1 MAEFRYR
8 ALTVAGESEQG
19 NVQAGDQQAA
29 VAVLQKRGLLVLQ
42 VDAMGGAGLR
52 RALNRSA
59 LNGAALVS
67 FTQQL
72 ATLLGAG
79 QPLERS
85 LGILLKQTHEAK
97 PRALIERIREQVKAG
112 KPLSQALEE
121 EGGQFSTLYI
131 SMVRAGEAGGA
142 LENTLRQLSDY
153 LERSQTL
160 RGEVINALIYPAF
173 LVVGVLGSLALL
185 LAYVVPQFVP
195 IFRDLG
201 VPIPLI
207 TQVILAMGE
216 FLSAW
221 GLLVLAAIIV
231 SIWGTAIALRDLAR
245 RQRNDLRL
253 LKIKIIGPLL
263 QRIEAARL
271 ARTLGT
277 LLSNGVALLQA
288 LLIVRQV
295 CSNRA
300 IVAQVQQATEWVKGG
315 GTLATG
321 LSQALTP
328 DFGGGEAGGS
338 RSGGSGSG
346 GIGAG
351 GSGLCPRTARRGVSE
366 ESRDGLRGQSPLPQ
380 DRLSQDR
387 LPQGLLAHVPHS
399 QGLLAHVPHSQGP
412 GRRNQPLLPELAIQM
427 IDVGEQA
434 GELDGMLLKVADVF
448 DVEAKRGIDR
458 MLAALV
464 PTLTVVMAVMVAV
477 IMLAIML
484 PLMSLTSNI

>member
-1 MAEFRYR
+1 MSLFKFR
-8 ALTVAGESEQG
+8 ALDSQGVAQNGTLE
-19 NVQAGDQQAA
+19 AKDQDAA

-42 VDAMGGAGLR
+42 IDAAGMGGLR
-52 RALNRSA
+52 NALGRGM

-85 LGILLKQTHEAK
+85 LGILLKQPGQPQT
-97 PRALIERIREQVKAG
+97 RALIERIREQVKAG
-112 KPLSQALEE
+112 KPLSAALEE
-121 EGGQFSTLYI
+121 EGSQFSSLYI

-142 LENTLRQLSDY
+142 LESTLRQLSDY
-153 LERSQTL
+153 LERSQLL

-195 IFRDLG
+195 IFKDLG

-207 TQVILAMGE
+207 TEVILNLGE
-216 FLSAW
+216 FLSAY
-221 GLLVLAAIIV
+221 GLAVLVGLIAL
-231 SIWGTAIALRDLAR
+231 IWGMSLRMRDPQR
-245 RQRNDLRL
+245 RERHDRRL
-253 LKIKIIGPLL
+253 LGIRIIGPLL

-277 LLSNGVALLQA
+277 LLNNGVALLQA
-288 LLIVRQV
+288 LVIARQV
-295 CSNRA
+295 CTNRA
-300 IVAQVQQATEWVKGG
+300 LQAQVAQAAESVKGG
-315 GTLATG
+315 GTLA
-321 LSQALTP
+321 SA
-328 DFGGGEAGGS
+328 FGA
-338 RSGGSGSG
+338 
-346 GIGAG
+346 
-351 GSGLCPRTARRGVSE
+351 
-366 ESRDGLRGQSPLPQ
+366 
-380 DRLSQDR
+380 
-387 LPQGLLAHVPHS
+387 
-399 QGLLAHVPHSQGP
+399 
-412 GRRNQPLLPELAIQM
+412 QPLLPDLALQM
-427 IDVGEQA
+427 IEVGEQA
-434 GELDGMLLKVADVF
+434 GELDSMLLKVADVF

-464 PTLTVVMAVMVAV
+464 PTLTVVMAAMVAV

>member
-1 MAEFRYR
+1 MIHFKYR
-8 ALTVAGESEQG
+8 ALDADGASRQG
-19 NVQAGDQQAA
+19 NLQAA
-29 VAVLQKRGLLVLQ
+29 DEAGAVAALQKRGWLILSLQ
-42 VDAMGGAGLR
+42 ACAGNGLSASLR
-52 RALNRSA
+52 RSA
-59 LNGAALVS
+59 MHGAALVS

-85 LGILLKQTHEAK
+85 LGIVLKQASD
-97 PRALIERIREQVKAG
+97 PRRRALLERVREQVKAG

-121 EGGQFSTLYI
+121 EHGQFSGLYI
-131 SMVRAGEAGGA
+131 SMVRAGEAGGS
-142 LENTLRQLSDY
+142 LENTLRQLADY

-207 TQVILAMGE
+207 TQVILALGE
-216 FLSAW
+216 FLSAY
-221 GLLVLAAIIV
+221 GLLVLAALVIV
-231 SIWGTAIALRDLAR
+231 VWGVALAR
-245 RQRNDLRL
+245 RDPQRRQRHDQRVLF
-253 LKIKIIGPLL
+253 IKVIGPLL

-288 LLIVRQV
+288 MTIVREV
-295 CSNRA
+295 CGNHALR
-300 IVAQVQQATEWVKGG
+300 AQVEQATERVKGG
-315 GTLATG
+315 GTLA
-321 LSQALTP
+321 QA
-328 DFGGGEAGGS
+328 FGE
-338 RSGGSGSG
+338 
-346 GIGAG
+346 
-351 GSGLCPRTARRGVSE
+351 
-366 ESRDGLRGQSPLPQ
+366 
-380 DRLSQDR
+380 
-387 LPQGLLAHVPHS
+387 
-399 QGLLAHVPHSQGP
+399 
-412 GRRNQPLLPELAIQM
+412 QPLLPELALQM
-427 IDVGEQA
+427 IEVGEQA
-434 GELDGMLLKVADVF
+434 GNLDAMLLKVAEVF

-458 MLAALV
+458 LLAALV
-464 PTLTVVMAVMVAV
+464 PSLTVVMAVLVAV

>member
-1 MAEFRYR
+1 MHSFQYR
-8 ALTVAGESEQG
+8 ALDAEGITQKG
-19 NVQAGDQQAA
+19 NLAAEDQQAA
-29 VAVLQKRGLLVLQ
+29 VSQLQARGWLVLSIEAGSQ
-42 VDAMGGAGLR
+42 QLARASRAM
-52 RALNRSA
+52 ND
-59 LNGAALVS
+59 AALVS

-72 ATLLGAG
+72 GTLLGAG

-85 LGILLKQTHEAK
+85 LDILIRQTHQ
-97 PRALIERIREQVKAG
+97 PRVRALIERIREQVKAG
-112 KPLSQALEE
+112 KPFSQALQE
-121 EGGQFSTLYI
+121 EGGQFSTLYV

-142 LENTLRQLSDY
+142 LEDTLGQLSDY

-173 LVVGVLGSLALL
+173 LIVGVLGSLALL

-221 GLLVLAAIIV
+221 GLVLLGGIVALVWAC
-231 SIWGTAIALRDLAR
+231 AIALRNPAHRERHDR
-245 RQRNDLRL
+245 RL
-253 LKIKIIGPLL
+253 LGLKIIGPLL

-277 LLSNGVALLQA
+277 LLDNGVALLQA
-288 LLIVRQV
+288 LQVVRQV

-300 IVAQVQQATEWVKGG
+300 LVAQIEQATEWVKGG
-315 GTLATG
+315 GTLA
-321 LSQALTP
+321 SA
-328 DFGGGEAGGS
+328 FG
-338 RSGGSGSG
+338 
-346 GIGAG
+346 
-351 GSGLCPRTARRGVSE
+351 
-366 ESRDGLRGQSPLPQ
+366 Q
-380 DRLSQDR
+380 
-387 LPQGLLAHVPHS
+387 
-399 QGLLAHVPHSQGP
+399 
-412 GRRNQPLLPELAIQM
+412 QPLLPELAIQM
-427 IDVGEQA
+427 IEVGEQS
-434 GELDGMLLKVADVF
+434 GELDRMLLKVAQVF